1 MFIRV
6 KKKPNGKRAV
16 QVVESYRRADKVTQK
31 IIRHVGQGVTDKEIE
46 ELKKIADS
54 IIIETKNN
62 RQPVLPFIKPE
73 DMYSKLKK
81 RPTKDLVNIS
91 DLKEEQRVIDG
102 FNDVL
107 GKLYSDLNLDTVI
120 KRTKKNRQWND
131 ILKTLAIA
139 RVSNPESKKRTSSFL
154 EQDYGI
160 KIPLEKIYRTMDH
173 VFECEDIIKKHIAES
188 TLSLF
193 NDKVDILFFD
203 VTTLYFESFLAD
215 GLREFGFSKDCKFK
229 ETQVVLALITTTNGL
244 PITYKLFSG
253 NMYEGHTLIE
263 MIEELKKTYT
273 VSDILLVADRAMFT
287 SGNLALMDSQ
297 GIRYI
302 VSARLRTMSNEL
314 KEEILGNDY
323 RATVINDELNW
334 FKELSHKG
342 RRLIVSY
349 SKNRAKKDIKDR
361 QRLIERL
368 MRKVKDKKI
377 KISDMIPNYG
387 TKKYIRIN
395 NQTAEINESKISDDA
410 RWDGLH
416 GIITNSKEEN
426 IEVLL
431 SKYRGLWQ
439 IEEAF
444 RVNKH
449 DLKMRP
455 VYHWTENRIRAHI
468 SICFLAYTLVKQSIH
483 RIKIQYKTMS
493 FEQIRNELAHA
504 QSSILVDTSAKKKY
518 CIPSHVTINQ
528 KKIYQVFGLKRSNV
542 PFEVI

>member
-6 KKKPNGKRAV
+6 KKKPNGKRSV
-16 QVVESYRRADKVTQK
+16 QVVESYRRADKVNQK
-31 IIRHVGQGVTDKEIE
+31 IIRHVGQGITDKEVE

-73 DMYSKLKK
+73 DIYSTLKK
-81 RPTKDLVNIS
+81 LPTKDLVNIS

-102 FNDVL
+102 FNEVL

-139 RVSNPESKKRTSSFL
+139 RVANPESKKRTSSFL

-160 KIPLEKIYRTMDH
+160 KLPLEKIYRTMDH
-173 VFECEDIIKKHIAES
+173 VFECEDIIKKRIAET

-203 VTTLYFESFLAD
+203 VTTLYFESFASD

-244 PITYKLFSG
+244 PITYKLFPG

-263 MIEELKKTYT
+263 MIEELKKTYR
-273 VSDILLVADRAMFT
+273 VSDIVLVADRAMFT
-287 SGNLALMDSQ
+287 SGNLELMDSQ

-302 VSARLRTMSNEL
+302 VSARLKTMSNEL
-314 KEEILGNDY
+314 KEEILGSEY
-323 RATVINDELNW
+323 KATVINNELNW

-349 SKNRAKKDIKDR
+349 STNRAKKDLKDR

-387 TKKYIRIN
+387 TKKYIKIN

-426 IEVLL
+426 VEVLL
-431 SKYRGLWQ
+431 SRYRDLWQ

-455 VYHWTENRIRAHI
+455 VYHWTQNRIRAHI
-468 SICFLAYTLVKQSIH
+468 SICFLAYTLVKQAIH
-483 RIKIQYKTMS
+483 RIKIQYKPMS

-504 QSSILVDTSAKKKY
+504 QSSILLDTSTKKRY
-518 CIPSHVTINQ
+518 CITSHVTINQ

-542 PFEVI
+542 PFEII